1 MGKKMQT
8 VYRVGYIFEDG
19 SENWIASTAVQ
30 SIVESLIMEVWE
42 EYGEKP
48 IVKKERVKI

>member
-19 SENWIASTAVQ
+19 SENWIASTAVL
-30 SIVESLIMEVWE
+30 SSVESLTKEVWK
-42 EYGEKP
+42 EYGERP
-48 IVKKERVKI
+48 VVKKERVKI